1 MTGIFPFVIFP
12 YCLVILFVICYYAL
26 MKYRIWR
33 EIRNVCH
40 PPTIKID
47 RNKFKLNLQIKSM
60 VYSFILVLSIT
71 ELVANILFQ
80 SSQIRKFNSKINIVY
95 PEIISEDCVIE
106 STDMIQLLHKSTF
119 MIARAQNI
127 GIVLWT
133 MFPILLSLFF
143 VILRHMYLNHS
154 YNRCIR
160 KYIIYIFLQLLVKF
174 HADLV
179 HFTVAILDVCV
190 YISTSHKFYLLLKG
204 RRDKARFHSTKT
216 DYFQKVHIVNRF
228 FFIQVG
234 NLVIFLMLLLTGLFS
249 FILVPINIVNCN
261 PCFLSYITL
270 GLIPNFVIPKQIQE
284 VTLLIQLYCYYFEL
298 ISCFIAE
305 LLLIACYLPL
315 SIKIIM
321 VPFRSCRKHTHN
333 NRELTRITHNLLE
346 YYRYRN

>member
-1 MTGIFPFVIFP
+1 MRSFKSIITGIFPFVIFP

-33 EIRNVCH
+33 DIRNVCY

-60 VYSFILVLSIT
+60 VYSFILILSIT

-80 SSQIRKFNSKINIVY
+80 SSQISKFNSKIIIVY

-106 STDMIQLLHKSTF
+106 STYMIQLLNKSTF

-133 MFPILLSLFF
+133 MFSILLSLFF
-143 VILRHMYLNHS
+143 VILRHMYLNHP
-154 YNRCIR
+154 YNKCTR
-160 KYIIYIFLQLLVKF
+160 KYIIYIFLQFVVKTSLSCFMQTWYISQLLYFPMGV
-174 HADLV
+174 V
-179 HFTVAILDVCV
+179 DVCV
-190 YISTSHKFYLLLKG
+190 YIFTSHKFYLLLKG
-204 RRDKARFHSTKT
+204 RRDEAIFHSTQT
-216 DYFQKVHIVNRF
+216 EYFQKVHIVNRF

-234 NLVIFLMLLLTGLFS
+234 TLVMFLMLLLTGLFS
-249 FILVPINIVNCN
+249 FILVPINILNYN

-284 VTLLIQLYCYYFEL
+284 VTLLIQLYCYTLSSYL
-298 ISCFIAE
+298 A
-305 LLLIACYLPL
+305 LLLSCYLSPVTVTEHKDNYGTVSKL
-315 SIKIIM
+315 YEAYSQ
-321 VPFRSCRKHTHN
+321 
-333 NRELTRITHNLLE
+333 
-346 YYRYRN
+346 